1 MAVALLVV
9 GAVVSAFAAYK
20 KGQAEKASYQSAAK
34 ANAYNAQA
42 LEQNATQR
50 MQEANANEEAQRR
63 EARQVLGGQRAAIAE
78 SGAGFGGTYGGVMR
92 DSSAL
97 AELDALNIR
106 YRGKTEA
113 TGLLNQSTL
122 ERYYGKA
129 NKMNAK
135 SAMTAGYLNAASAL
149 TFGLASAAQAA
160 GGKKG

>member
-9 GAVVSAFAAYK
+9 GAVISAFAAYK
-20 KGQAEKASYQSAAK
+20 KGQAEKASYNAAAK

-50 MQEANANEEAQRR
+50 LQEANANEEAQRR
-63 EARQVLGGQRAAIAE
+63 ESRQILGGQRAAIAE
-78 SGAGFGGTYGGVMR
+78 SGAGFGGTYSGVMKE
-92 DSSAL
+92 SSAL

-113 TGLLNQSTL
+113 RGLLNQSTL
-122 ERYYGKA
+122 ERYYGKS

-135 SAMTAGYLNAASAL
+135 SAMTAGYLNAARSLVSGASSAY
-149 TFGLASAAQAA
+149 SVYKRQ
-160 GGKKG
+160 GG

>member
-9 GAVVSAFAAYK
+9 GAVISAYSAYK
-20 KGQAEKASYQSAAK
+20 KGQAEKASYNAAAK

-50 MQEANANEEAQRR
+50 LREANANEEAQRR
-63 EARQVLGGQRAAIAE
+63 ESRQILGAQRAAIAE
-78 SGAGFGGTYGGVMR
+78 SGAGTGGTYGGVLR

-106 YRGKTEA
+106 YRGRTEA

-122 ERYYGKA
+122 ERYYGKS

-135 SAMTAGYLNAASAL
+135 SAMTAGHLNAASAL
-149 TFGLASAAQAA
+149 ASGASSAYGAYKTPR
-160 GGKKG
+160 G

>member
-63 EARQVLGGQRAAIAE
+63 EARQAEVVVRQQRAGLVRADVAGQHQDIGANG
-78 SGAGFGGTYGGVMR
+78 GAGGEMR
-92 DSSAL
+92 VGFQVQVGQQL
-97 AELDALNIR
+97 QLH
-106 YRGKTEA
+106 G
-113 TGLLNQSTL
+113 
-122 ERYYGKA
+122 
-129 NKMNAK
+129 
-135 SAMTAGYLNAASAL
+135 
-149 TFGLASAAQAA
+149 
-160 GGKKG
+160 